1 MALTSKSNARV
12 VVAVILLTA
21 AFASVAFAQDGAAP
35 TGGETTRRLVDGI
48 AAVVGDEIILESEV
62 DEEFYVYQMRSGSSD
77 MSRDEMARV
86 RSGIVR
92 EMIDEMLLVAMAHRD
107 TVQLRPSELEAEI
120 ETRVAELVERHGSEE
135 ALDAALA
142 EEGLT
147 LSGLKDIYSDEIE
160 RRLLA
165 EKVVRS
171 EVHGK
176 IDVTWGEV
184 EVYYREHAEE
194 VGQTP
199 EAFLVAGIMVTPKV
213 TESAKQ
219 AAIDRMAE
227 ASERLASG
235 ESFEDLAREYSDDA
249 SGATGGN
256 LGTFGR
262 GVMVP
267 EFEDA
272 VFAMEEGEVSG
283 IIPTRFGFHIV
294 EVLEATGAEVRA
306 RHILARIAPGPEDEL
321 RARAT
326 AESLRQR
333 VLEGEDFAE
342 LARKRSDD
350 HSSRENGGEL
360 GWFTRDNLA
369 PSFKEVVT
377 GLSQGDVAEVTA
389 GESGFYVLKLLEHNE
404 ARMASLDEVREKL
417 KDYIFTRKAE
427 KAYTELIDRLTRE
440 IFVDIR
446 TGMVPEE

>member
-1 MALTSKSNARV
+1 
-12 VVAVILLTA
+12 
-21 AFASVAFAQDGAAP
+21 
-35 TGGETTRRLVDGI
+35 
-48 AAVVGDEIILESEV
+48 
-62 DEEFYVYQMRSGSSD
+62 
-77 MSRDEMARV
+77 
-86 RSGIVR
+86 
-92 EMIDEMLLVAMAHRD
+92 
-107 TVQLRPSELEAEI
+107 
-120 ETRVAELVERHGSEE
+120 
-135 ALDAALA
+135 
-142 EEGLT
+142 
-147 LSGLKDIYSDEIE
+147 
-160 RRLLA
+160 
-165 EKVVRS
+165 
-171 EVHGK
+171 
-176 IDVTWGEV
+176 
-184 EVYYREHAEE
+184 
-194 VGQTP
+194 
-199 EAFLVAGIMVTPKV
+199 
-213 TESAKQ
+213 
-219 AAIDRMAE
+219 MAE

-256 LGTFGR
+256 LGRFGR

-306 RHILARIAPGPEDEL
+306 RHILARIAPGPEDET